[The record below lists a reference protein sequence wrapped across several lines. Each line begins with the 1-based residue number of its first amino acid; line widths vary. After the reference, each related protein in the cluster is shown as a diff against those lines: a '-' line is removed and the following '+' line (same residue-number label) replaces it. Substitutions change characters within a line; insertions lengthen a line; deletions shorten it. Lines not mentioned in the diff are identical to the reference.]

1 MPETTSLPPLPTHHV
16 MVLLVDDQA
25 IVAEAVRRSLA
36 GNPDIDFHYCAD
48 PAQAQA
54 VAAQIKPT
62 VILQD
67 LVMPG
72 VDGLELVKRFRASPA
87 TAEIPIVV
95 LSVKEDPR
103 VKSQA
108 FEVGATDYLVKLPD
122 KIELVARVRLHSKAW
137 ITQQQRDEA
146 YRALRESQQ
155 RLVDSNTALLALN
168 QKLADATQ
176 AKSEFLANMSHEIRT
191 PMNGVV
197 GMTTLLRETALD
209 SEQRDYVETI
219 RSSGDA
225 LLTIINDIL
234 DFSKIES
241 GKLELEH
248 QPFLLETVVTDALEL
263 LQPKVREK
271 NLDLIVHLDASL
283 PDIVIGDVVRLRQV
297 LVNLAGNAIKFTAR
311 GSVEIEA
318 VSATGPHPSFRDSFA
333 NEEGAYIQFNVR
345 DTGIGIPAGRQ
356 DRLFKSFSQVDSST
370 TRNYGGTGLGLAI
383 SKRLVDL
390 MGGQIWVESE
400 EGKGAVFSFTV
411 LLQPAVAETPPAWRG
426 RPGGFAGRRL
436 LVVEDNA
443 VMRARIANKL
453 AYWNIGMIEAES
465 LDAARRV
472 LAGGAKP
479 DALLVDRELPDADVM
494 AWIVELRAQTATQA
508 LPVLLYSSLR
518 GRATQLPEELEP
530 HVFPLSK
537 PVRRQVLFDSLSL
550 ALVGGGGEVQ
560 RRKAVA
566 RFDEGM
572 AVRLPLRLLLADD
585 NAVNRKVG
593 LALLNKLGYGADVVA
608 DGRQVLAALEQAD
621 YDVVLLDVQMPEMDG
636 YEVAHAISV
645 RAGQDATW
653 VRPRLVAM
661 TGNAMQ
667 GDREKCLEAGMDD
680 YITKP
685 VRVDDLVAALEKW
698 GPGPTK

>member
-1 MPETTSLPPLPTHHV
+1 MPPLPTHHV

-36 GNPDIDFHYCAD
+36 GNQDIDFHYCSD
-48 PAQAQA
+48 PEQAQA

-72 VDGLELVKRFRASPA
+72 VDGLELVKRFRATPA
-87 TAEIPIVV
+87 TAEIPIIV

-122 KIELVARVRLHSKAW
+122 KLELVARVRLHSKAW

-155 RLVDSNTALLALN
+155 RLVDSNTALIGLN

-197 GMTTLLRETALD
+197 GMTTLLRETQLD
-209 SEQRDYVETI
+209 AEQRDYVETI
-219 RSSGDA
+219 RSSSDA

-248 QPFLLETVVTDALEL
+248 QPFLLEKVVNDALEL

-271 NLDLIVHLDASL
+271 NLDLVVHLDASL
-283 PDIVIGDVVRLRQV
+283 PDLVIGDVVRLRQV

-311 GSVEIEA
+311 GAVEIEV
-318 VSATGPHPSFRDSFA
+318 VSAIGPHPSFRDSFA
-333 NEEGAYIQFNVR
+333 NEAGAYIQFNVR
-345 DTGIGIPAGRQ
+345 DTGIGIPASRQ

-383 SKRLVDL
+383 SKRLVEL
-390 MGGQIWVESE
+390 MNGQIWVESE
-400 EGKGAVFSFTV
+400 EGKGSVFSFTV
-411 LLQPAVAETPPAWRG
+411 LLQPAVAGAPAKWRE
-426 RPGGFAGRRL
+426 RPEGFAGRRV

-443 VMRARIANKL
+443 ILRTRIVGKL
-453 AYWNIGMIEAES
+453 GYWNISVIEADSAE
-465 LDAARRV
+465 AATRV
-472 LAGGAKP
+472 LAGGIKP
-479 DALLVDRELPDADVM
+479 DAVLLDRELPDTDVL
-494 AWIVELRAQTATQA
+494 AWIVALRAQPATQA
-508 LPVLLYSSLR
+508 LPVLPYSSLR
-518 GRATQLPEELEP
+518 GRATQMSEELQP
-530 HVFPLSK
+530 AVFPLSK
-537 PVRRQVLFDSLSL
+537 PLRRQGLFDALS
-550 ALVGGGGEVQ
+550 AAFGGGAGATAA
-560 RRKAVA
+560 RTAVV
-566 RFDEGM
+566 RLDEKM
-572 AVRLPLRLLLADD
+572 ADRLPLRLLLADD

-593 LALLNKLGYGADVVA
+593 LALLKKLGYGADVVV
-608 DGRQVLAALEQAD
+608 DGREVVAALAKAD

-636 YEVAHAISV
+636 YETAGAIRE
-645 RAGQDATW
+645 RATKEADW
-653 VRPRLVAM
+653 VRPRMVAM

-680 YITKP
+680 YISKP
-685 VRVDDLVAALEKW
+685 VRIEDLVAALEKW
-698 GPGPTK
+698 GPAPSKA